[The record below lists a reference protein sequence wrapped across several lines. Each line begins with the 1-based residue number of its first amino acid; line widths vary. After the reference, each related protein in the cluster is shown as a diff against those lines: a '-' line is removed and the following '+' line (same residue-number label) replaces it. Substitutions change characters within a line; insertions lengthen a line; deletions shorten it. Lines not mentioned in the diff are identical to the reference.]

1 MKPTQAE
8 TIYVRLGVSIRAEC
22 HLIESNV
29 SIQNLIAITRQTGF
43 GDDRNGRRGIIS
55 LGGVVSTA
63 SNCMPTGRLNRR
75 WGFNS
80 PGTQIWFDSRR
91 WLLGEQ
97 KGAHL
102 PCLSYVLT
110 GSPAHVYGAKSQP
123 ELLPFFR
130 GRPPPEHRRWLT
142 IFRRQSMDVI
152 FYLSLVV
159 GGVWL
164 AHISLKSVE

>member
-1 MKPTQAE
+1 
-8 TIYVRLGVSIRAEC
+8 
-22 HLIESNV
+22 
-29 SIQNLIAITRQTGF
+29 
-43 GDDRNGRRGIIS
+43 
-55 LGGVVSTA
+55 
-63 SNCMPTGRLNRR
+63 MPTGRLNRR

-123 ELLPFFR
+123 ELLPIFR
-130 GRPPPEHRRWLT
+130 GRWGSSATARAPAVAYHFQET
-142 IFRRQSMDVI
+142 ITMEVM
-152 FYLSLVV
+152 FYLSLVAV
-159 GGVWL
+159 AVWM

>member
-142 IFRRQSMDVI
+142 IFRRQSQWKLCSI
-152 FYLSLVV
+152 FR
-159 GGVWL
+159 
-164 AHISLKSVE
+164 